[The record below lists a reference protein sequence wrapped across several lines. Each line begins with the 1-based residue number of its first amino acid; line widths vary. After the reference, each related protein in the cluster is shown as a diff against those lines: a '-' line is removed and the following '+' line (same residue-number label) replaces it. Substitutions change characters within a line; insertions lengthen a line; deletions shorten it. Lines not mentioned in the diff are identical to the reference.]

1 MAIFEFISVLEDAI
15 VASGGTVLGVAV
27 DPSVEIRSFGA
38 GQLSVDNADQAS
50 RALIFLAS
58 RLMFRA
64 CNNLEPA
71 TELRWPVPDHRKID
85 SNLRTFDL
93 KVAAAILHF
102 SPVTL
107 RKLAE
112 SGVVPGLKIGRRWLF
127 TDEALAEYLRGE
139 IKKQT
144 ASRRGEEPGEKAS
157 DAGFYPRSGRRRPME
172 PPPLPVLPEDPPVKS
187 GRRARIHP
195 LLPKIKP

>member
-15 VASGGTVLGVAV
+15 VASGGSAVGVAV
-27 DPSVEIRSFGA
+27 DPSGEIQSFGA
-38 GQLSVDNADQAS
+38 GKLSVDVADHTS

-58 RLMFRA
+58 RLMFRT
-64 CNNLEPA
+64 CNNLGPA
-71 TELRWPVPDHRKID
+71 TELRWPVPNHRGVD
-85 SNLRTFDL
+85 SNLRTFDI
-93 KVAAAILHF
+93 KVAAAILHC
-102 SPVTL
+102 SPNTL

-112 SGVVPGLKIGRRWLF
+112 SGVVPGVKFCRQWIF

-144 ASRRGEEPGEKAS
+144 ASRRGEESEGRAS